1 MVVCA
6 RLVLVT
12 AALRPSIAI
21 QSCFPQF
28 EGFNRSVFSAAGRLK
43 PGKLPFTSL
52 APNTVS
58 VDRSGLTSPAPLE
71 LLAQVNAEDAAASS
85 ESKRIM
91 SISQRS
97 AINERDDGGS
107 RERVTFSFGKNWF
120 QFIKRLTPQIV
131 ASAELDLKNW
141 LPGLAGKRVLDVGS
155 GSGLSSLAFLRLG
168 AAEVVS
174 FDYDK
179 YSVAATMRLRENRSQ
194 GGGWGGGTW
203 HVFRG
208 SVLDSSFVWHLGR
221 FDIVFSWGVLHHTG
235 QMHRALA
242 NLAPVVRPDGML
254 MVTLYQGGGKCVLLP
269 AIPRAKAQPIAFPGC
284 LGYIALTPC
293 SESLHPPQPAA
304 ALA

>member
-1 MVVCA
+1 
-6 RLVLVT
+6 
-12 AALRPSIAI
+12 
-21 QSCFPQF
+21 
-28 EGFNRSVFSAAGRLK
+28 
-43 PGKLPFTSL
+43 
-52 APNTVS
+52 
-58 VDRSGLTSPAPLE
+58 
-71 LLAQVNAEDAAASS
+71 
-85 ESKRIM
+85 M

-208 SVLDSSFVWHLGR
+208 SVLDPSFVWHLGR

-254 MVTLYQGGGKCVLLP
+254 MVTLYQGGGKYERDLGIKRRYNTAGGAGKRAMIKEVIKRRKIKPAHMDVVGERGMSVYHNIVDWLGGLPFEVAYGAEIEQLYRTCHFTLTRWQRRKQGRCSYFLFSRTGSDFTDGATVLDQLP
-269 AIPRAKAQPIAFPGC
+269 GGVWSFEGK
-284 LGYIALTPC
+284 
-293 SESLHPPQPAA
+293 S
-304 ALA
+304 

>member
-85 ESKRIM
+85 ETKRIM

-120 QFIKRLTPQIV
+120 QFIKRRTPQIV

-141 LPGLAGKRVLDVGS
+141 LPGLAGNRVLDVGS

-179 YSVAATMRLRENRSQ
+179 YSVAATMRLRKIAARAV
-194 GGGWGGGTW
+194 GGVEAHGT
-203 HVFRG
+203 
-208 SVLDSSFVWHLGR
+208 SSAGAV
-221 FDIVFSWGVLHHTG
+221 
-235 QMHRALA
+235 A
-242 NLAPVVRPDGML
+242 
-254 MVTLYQGGGKCVLLP
+254 
-269 AIPRAKAQPIAFPGC
+269 C
-284 LGYIALTPC
+284 LRVH
-293 SESLHPPQPAA
+293 S
-304 ALA
+304 

>member
-28 EGFNRSVFSAAGRLK
+28 EGFNRSVFTAAGRLK
-43 PGKLPFTSL
+43 LGTLPFTSL

-85 ESKRIM
+85 ETKRIM

-208 SVLDSSFVWHLGR
+208 CGGLLA
-221 FDIVFSWGVLHHTG
+221 
-235 QMHRALA
+235 RALIA
-242 NLAPVVRPDGML
+242 CTLPSQAARPGSPPCLNRVLPRLRTAVRCSTRLSCGIWDASISFFRGGCCTTPARCTVPLPTLRPSCAL
-254 MVTLYQGGGKCVLLP
+254 M
-269 AIPRAKAQPIAFPGC
+269 GC
-284 LGYIALTPC
+284 
-293 SESLHPPQPAA
+293 SW
-304 ALA
+304 